1 MDFWLGPILE
11 ELMTRAA
18 VGLVLGLTLTAPG
31 FAGDTPKK
39 PKKPSL
45 ELRVI
50 PRTAFSPV
58 TAFFTAELTGGDE
71 VEELYCPEVLWEWG
85 DGGKSVQE
93 ADCDPFEA
101 GKTKIQRRYTAEH
114 EFRRAGSYQVKVALR
129 RSERTVAA
137 ASVHLSVRPGLGDRS
152 EGPGS

>member
-1 MDFWLGPILE
+1 
-11 ELMTRAA
+11 MTRAA
-18 VGLVLGLTLTAPG
+18 VGLVLGLTLAPG
-31 FAGDTPKK
+31 LAGDTPKK

-45 ELRVI
+45 ELRVA
-50 PRTAFSPV
+50 PRMAFSPV

-93 ADCDPFEA
+93 ADCDPFEP
-101 GKTKIQRRYTAEH
+101 GKTTIQRRYTAEH
-114 EFRRAGSYQVKVALR
+114 EYKRAGSYYAQVTLR
-129 RSERTVAA
+129 RSERNVAA
-137 ASVHLSVRPGLGDRS
+137 ASVRLTVRPGIGDR